1 MVRAWAV
8 LFHTDCVSFFLDFLA
23 EHVVSVVLDD
33 NQILRHVLR
42 YPGPSLQFS
51 LFKFIGKL
59 LKNFSKLAI

>member
-8 LFHTDCVSFFLDFLA
+8 LFHTDCVSFFVDFLA

-42 YPGPSLQFS
+42 YPGAFVTVQSFQIYWEITEK
-51 LFKFIGKL
+51 LF
-59 LKNFSKLAI
+59 